1 MGRLFTVRWAAS
13 LAGCAIL
20 FGILWLGVGLGC
32 DENCSG
38 PRDRYPYT
46 VVERR

>member
-1 MGRLFTVRWAAS
+1 MKIFTVRWAAA
-13 LAGCAIL
+13 LAGCSIL

-32 DENCSG
+32 DSECGG

-46 VVERR
+46 VVDRR